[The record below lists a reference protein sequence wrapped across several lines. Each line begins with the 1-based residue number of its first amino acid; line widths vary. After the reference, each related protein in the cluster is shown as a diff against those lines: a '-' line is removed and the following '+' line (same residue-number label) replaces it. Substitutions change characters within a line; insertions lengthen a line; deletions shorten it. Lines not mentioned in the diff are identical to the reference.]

1 MPGTQPYRERL
12 AVHARQLAFEPH
24 LRLLR
29 QPPRSLLRGLEQTCR
44 SALADHVHQVTQ
56 LGSGVLIIETWYK
69 LRGRIENVL
78 DAARSRGFR
87 DGPYPATWR
96 VHLKTIL

>member
-44 SALADHVHQVTQ
+44 SALADHVHRATT
-56 LGSGVLIIETWYK
+56 LGSGVLIIETWYETNETGGSGTRRDAGP
-69 LRGRIENVL
+69 LRQVDRVPCG
-78 DAARSRGFR
+78 A
-87 DGPYPATWR
+87 PYRCSPC
-96 VHLKTIL
+96 